1 VNYSA
6 LILGLVFLAIGAAFL
21 RAAKSPNDA
30 MAKNKR
36 LAATLFFVASAAF
49 FVAFAFS
56 AFSSG
61 AAR

>member
-1 VNYSA
+1 MNYSA
-6 LILGLVFLAIGAAFL
+6 LTLGLVFLAIGAVFL
-21 RAAKSPNDA
+21 RAAKSPDDA
-30 MAKNKR
+30 MAKNKQ
-36 LAATLFFVASAAF
+36 LAATLFFVASGAF